1 MCSLTHHLQLTAAAA
16 KFTKVSGAAEEAGN
30 DTSGENAESG
40 PGAVNSSGLGGL
52 WVEGMVGKDDTVGE
66 GNTPPGEGR
75 RGAISGDNSWKGDRG
90 GEFCRDAGEVGIV
103 ESCELSGV
111 DEERN
116 GKMIKDKMND
126 KRNQKEAIL
135 MMKEINAILNGES
148 KI

>member
-1 MCSLTHHLQLTAAAA
+1 M
-16 KFTKVSGAAEEAGN
+16 
-30 DTSGENAESG
+30 
-40 PGAVNSSGLGGL
+40 
-52 WVEGMVGKDDTVGE
+52 EGIVGKDDIVGE

-90 GEFCRDAGEVGIV
+90 GEFTRDAGEVGIV
-103 ESCELSGV
+103 EACGFSRA

-116 GKMIKDKMND
+116 GNMIKDIMND

-135 MMKEINAILNGES
+135 MMKEISGTLTGES